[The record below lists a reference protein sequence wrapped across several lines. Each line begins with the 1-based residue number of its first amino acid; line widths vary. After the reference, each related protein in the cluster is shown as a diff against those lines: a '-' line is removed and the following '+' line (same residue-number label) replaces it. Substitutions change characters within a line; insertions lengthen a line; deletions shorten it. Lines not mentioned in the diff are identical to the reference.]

1 MKFYYPDGQ
10 EIGDVKT
17 FVEFYNRCY
26 FQSTKPEVEE
36 AVMKIM
42 KKSRKSPD
50 DIFKIIAWKT
60 GKINMKQSGKER
72 FEYHNGWDEKSLTAK
87 FRKESKG
94 FSDFVTTLSKI
105 PDCQA
110 KSFFEQLKTTSV
122 PYGIGTVILI
132 TLLSFFTKMNYPIYD
147 RFACVA
153 LSAILKDKKPWSEEE
168 YKEISQKYKQDF
180 KAVLGDEH
188 YLSYIK
194 NLQTVFGNTYK
205 TNRDID
211 RALWAYGH
219 LFEIV

>member
-1 MKFYYPDGQ
+1 MKFYYPNGE

-17 FVEFYNRCY
+17 FVEFYSLCY

-36 AVMKIM
+36 AVVKITE
-42 KKSRKSPD
+42 KSRKSPD

-87 FRKESKG
+87 FRKESKDL
-94 FSDFVTTLSKI
+94 SDFITSLSKI
-105 PDCQA
+105 PDCREE
-110 KSFFEQLKTTSV
+110 SFFEQLKTTSV

-147 RFACVA
+147 RFACAA
-153 LSAILKDKKPWSEEE
+153 LSAILKDKKPWSEVE
-168 YKEISQKYKQDF
+168 YKEISQKYKKDF
-180 KAVLGDEH
+180 KAVLGDEY
-188 YLSYIK
+188 YLSYID
-194 NLQTVFGNTYK
+194 NLQTVFGEEYK
-205 TNRDID
+205 TKRDID